1 MSPKWQ
7 LQASVFQLGS
17 AREIISSN
25 GESFWWFYPSDEKWK
40 QSFSQVPLDML
51 SPPYPACQST
61 WFSEAGFWS
70 PMLMS
75 KQVCGAHCYWACVYQ
90 LSYFL
95 GSQTHGYLR
104 KHGSS
109 SFSFLYSAPVT
120 FLSEAF
126 KKKKKKKPAVTVAQK
141 RQSLTSGL
149 AIGE

>member
-17 AREIISSN
+17 AREIISST
-25 GESFWWFYPSDEKWK
+25 GESFWWFCPSDEKWK

-61 WFSEAGFWS
+61 CFSEAGFWS

-75 KQVCGAHCYWACVYQ
+75 KQVCGAQ
-90 LSYFL
+90 LLL
-95 GSQTHGYLR
+95 GMSL
-104 KHGSS
+104 
-109 SFSFLYSAPVT
+109 SALILSWVT
-120 FLSEAF
+120 NTRLSEETWVIF
-126 KKKKKKKPAVTVAQK
+126 LLLSLFSSCNFPVRSLKKKPTVTVAQK